1 MTIQKEVWVILLL
14 TILIG
19 VAFVRFG
26 KKIDA
31 MDPMAKPEGKIVPV
45 LLGVSYVHNTVKE
58 NCGEKVA
65 DKFTPYVIVLWLFIF
80 LSNII
85 SIFGLPSPTGTL
97 SVTLTLSLVTWTLIQ
112 ITEFKYGGVKAY
124 FHSFLEP
131 IPVMLPMNII
141 GKFSMIISLSF
152 RLFGN
157 ILCGGILMSLIYS
170 AIGLLS
176 NKLIGL
182 VAGPGT
188 YFNFL
193 APVIAPVFHAYFDL
207 FSGFIQTLVFTT
219 LTVVLVGNDIPEE
232 YKKGN

>member
-19 VAFVRFG
+19 IAFVRYG
-26 KKIDA
+26 KKIEA

-45 LLGVSYVHNTVKE
+45 LLGVNYVRNTVRE

-65 DKFTPYVIVLWLFIF
+65 DIFTPYVIVLWLFIF

-112 ITEFKYGGVKAY
+112 ITEFKYGGV
-124 FHSFLEP
+124 
-131 IPVMLPMNII
+131 NII

-193 APVIAPVFHAYFDL
+193 APFIAPVFHAYFDL